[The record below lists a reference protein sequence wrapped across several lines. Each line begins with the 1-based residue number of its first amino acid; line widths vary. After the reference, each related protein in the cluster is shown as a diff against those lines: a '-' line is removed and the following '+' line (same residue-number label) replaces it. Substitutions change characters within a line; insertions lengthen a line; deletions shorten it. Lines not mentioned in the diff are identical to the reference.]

1 MKNNMKKCLLTAAL
15 VFTMVCLLASCG
27 GKQTKVSVK
36 IVSPDTNILY
46 SDPVL
51 VTDNNPTAAKAVI
64 QACKDNKI
72 AYNVKDGMFDGFGG
86 VESTKEDGWLLYLNG
101 TLAQTGAE
109 ATQIK
114 EGDAVEFRY
123 ENYDK
128 AFSQPSSDY
137 IGKWR
142 GETDTDG
149 SAAFLTIEEDE
160 ASFTYIDQERTTTSY
175 TGTYT
180 IVNDQIII
188 NDLASNSPV
197 TIPFEMKD
205 GKMILTYN
213 AKPIPLTKQ

>member
-1 MKNNMKKCLLTAAL
+1 MKNRTKKYLITTLLLLA
-15 VFTMVCLLASCG
+15 MVSLLASCG

-36 IVSPDTNILY
+36 ITSPDTNVLH
-46 SDPVL
+46 SDPVV
-51 VTDNNPTAAKAVI
+51 VTDNNPTASKAII

-86 VESTKEDGWLLYLNG
+86 VESSKEDGWLLYING
-101 TLAQTGAE
+101 ALAQTGAE
-109 ATQIK
+109 TTQIS
-114 EGDAVEFRY
+114 EGDVVEFRY

-137 IGKWR
+137 VGKWR

-180 IVNDQIII
+180 IVNDQLII

-205 GKMILTYN
+205 GKMVLTYN